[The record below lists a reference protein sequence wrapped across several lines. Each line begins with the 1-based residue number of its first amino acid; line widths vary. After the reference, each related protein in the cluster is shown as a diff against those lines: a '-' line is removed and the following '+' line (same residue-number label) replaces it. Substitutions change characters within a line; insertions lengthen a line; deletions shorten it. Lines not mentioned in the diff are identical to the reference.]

1 MRTQCQHN
9 NQSELLS
16 ARGLSLFPAQSH
28 GARLPSAGLQR
39 ATMGADASSQ
49 PSEFPVSKTRGQPGS
64 TAEIVFFIKP
74 KPSPSLPA
82 HHIPAHATKHLP
94 DPHPLSA
101 CDSSDVHSSEQ
112 TQSCTASSRAPQ
124 SPSDGA
130 ERQHIMETFPEPS
143 SSPSCIL
150 HGFSCHIMGSDR
162 KGLVKGIWQQL
173 QD

>member
-9 NQSELLS
+9 NQRELLS

-49 PSEFPVSKTRGQPGS
+49 PSEFPVSKTRGQPRQHCRNCVLHQTKAQS
-64 TAEIVFFIKP
+64 IP
-74 KPSPSLPA
+74 PRPSHP
-82 HHIPAHATKHLP
+82 TKHLP

-162 KGLVKGIWQQL
+162 KGLVKGTWQQL